1 MGKRNNPKAILFIC
15 EGVSDKDALEN
26 LLNEIF
32 NPIRVVPI
40 VYRGDITTSFDQ
52 RVIKSE
58 IGNAIKG
65 SLNQDYSSTPA
76 LLRLEDLVGVVL
88 LTDTDGC
95 YISDSSMIYDHRYR
109 HPFYQ
114 PDVILTDKPEN
125 ICKRNKRKSKNLN
138 ILYSTKIV
146 SITDN
151 AQKAEKRIPFS
162 VYYCSCNLD
171 HIISNDSNMDQSL
184 KQDNAL
190 DFAEDYAD
198 DPVQFINFLNDGL
211 LPEESKQYLPSWDF
225 IKLSTNSLKRY
236 SNLIVFLIDH
246 YDDLT
251 PEAQQRL
258 RELGCHE

>member
-1 MGKRNNPKAILFIC
+1 
-15 EGVSDKDALEN
+15 
-26 LLNEIF
+26 
-32 NPIRVVPI
+32 
-40 VYRGDITTSFDQ
+40 
-52 RVIKSE
+52 
-58 IGNAIKG
+58 
-65 SLNQDYSSTPA
+65 
-76 LLRLEDLVGVVL
+76 
-88 LTDTDGC
+88 
-95 YISDSSMIYDHRYR
+95 
-109 HPFYQ
+109 
-114 PDVILTDKPEN
+114 
-125 ICKRNKRKSKNLN
+125 
-138 ILYSTKIV
+138 
-146 SITDN
+146 
-151 AQKAEKRIPFS
+151 
-162 VYYCSCNLD
+162 
-171 HIISNDSNMDQSL
+171 MDQSL

>member
-95 YISDSSMIYDHRYR
+95 YISDSSVIYDHRYR

-151 AQKAEKRIPFS
+151 AQKAE
-162 VYYCSCNLD
+162 
-171 HIISNDSNMDQSL
+171 
-184 KQDNAL
+184 
-190 DFAEDYAD
+190 
-198 DPVQFINFLNDGL
+198 
-211 LPEESKQYLPSWDF
+211 
-225 IKLSTNSLKRY
+225 
-236 SNLIVFLIDH
+236 
-246 YDDLT
+246 
-251 PEAQQRL
+251 
-258 RELGCHE
+258 